1 MKFSDFQTLVLQNL
15 DQYSVAGERV
25 PNSYNNQADYTK
37 RIAALANIALRLIA
51 TQSAPMLASFD
62 PNADGFQ
69 GKTDI
74 GNGYTKIKLPAD
86 FWKMS
91 GQGLPCFASEDF
103 YARNMHYQHISEDE
117 IVVRT
122 RELPGLLITYYRYPR
137 KLQGQ
142 PGEVLDAS
150 ETVADCAS
158 FYVAAELARQD
169 SPYVYQ
175 SLYNEFESMMARL
188 KKPMITEMSRTEDV
202 YGF

>member
-1 MKFSDFQTLVLQNL
+1 MKFSDFQTLVLQHL
-15 DQYSVAGERV
+15 DQYSVAGETV
-25 PNSYNNQADYTK
+25 PNSYNNQADYTS
-37 RIAALANIALRLIA
+37 RIAALANIALRTIA
-51 TQSAPMLASFD
+51 TQSAPLLASFD

-69 GKTDI
+69 GRTDI
-74 GNGYTKIKLPAD
+74 GNGYTKIRLPAD

-91 GQGLPCFASEDF
+91 GQGLPCFASEDS
-103 YARNMHYQHISEDE
+103 YARNMHYQHISENE

-142 PGEVLDAS
+142 PSEVLDAS
-150 ETVADCAS
+150 ESAADCAS

-175 SLYNEFESMMARL
+175 SLYNEFEAMMARL

>member
-1 MKFSDFQTLVLQNL
+1 MKFSDFQTLVLQHL
-15 DQYSVAGERV
+15 DQYSVAGETV
-25 PNSYNNQADYTK
+25 PNSYNNQADYTS
-37 RIAALANIALRLIA
+37 RIAALANIALRTIA
-51 TQSAPMLASFD
+51 TQSAPLLASFD

-69 GKTDI
+69 GRTDI
-74 GNGYTKIKLPAD
+74 GNGYTKIRLPAD

-91 GQGLPCFASEDF
+91 GQGLPCFASEDI
-103 YARNMHYQHISEDE
+103 YARNMHYQHISENE

-137 KLQGQ
+137 RVQGQ
-142 PGEVLDAS
+142 PSEVLDAS
-150 ETVADCAS
+150 ESAADCAS

-175 SLYNEFESMMARL
+175 SLYNEFEAMMARL

>member
-1 MKFSDFQTLVLQNL
+1 MKFSDFQTLVLQHL
-15 DQYSVAGERV
+15 DQYSVAGETV
-25 PNSYNNQADYTK
+25 PNSYNNQADYTS
-37 RIAALANIALRLIA
+37 RIAALANIALRTIA
-51 TQSAPMLASFD
+51 TQSAPLLASFD

-69 GKTDI
+69 GRTDI
-74 GNGYTKIKLPAD
+74 GNGYTKIRLPAD

-91 GQGLPCFASEDF
+91 GQGLPCFASEDI
-103 YARNMHYQHISEDE
+103 YARNMHYQHISENE

-142 PGEVLDAS
+142 PSEVLDAS
-150 ETVADCAS
+150 ESAADCAS

-175 SLYNEFESMMARL
+175 SLYNEFEAMMARL